1 VQANPGTDSSRLWVW
16 GREKD
21 VRAFEKQLRRMRED
35 IEQEEKVSAFQ
46 EQVRRIKEQGEET
59 LLRDS
64 RGQGWW

>member
-35 IEQEEKVSAFQ
+35 LEEEKVSAFQ
-46 EQVRRIKEQGEET
+46 EQVRRIKEQAEET